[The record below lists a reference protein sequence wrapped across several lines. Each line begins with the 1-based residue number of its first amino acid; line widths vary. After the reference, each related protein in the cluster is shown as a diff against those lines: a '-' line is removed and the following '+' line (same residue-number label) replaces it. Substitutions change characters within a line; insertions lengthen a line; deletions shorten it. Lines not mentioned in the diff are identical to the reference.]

1 MKRSTRKWL
10 AERHR
15 KIRGMSEILHLA
27 IIWHMHQPYYRDL
40 VTGECD
46 LPAVRLHGVKD
57 YYSMA
62 WLTREYPQIRL
73 TFNFTPSLWE
83 QLEEYKRGMKDTY
96 FDLSYKLASSLS
108 LDDKI
113 FLLQKFFKVN
123 WRTMLEKFPRYL
135 SLLQKRGRSYPEEKL
150 ETLQGRFGIQDYLD
164 LQVWF
169 NLVWFPPFLREK
181 DPKLEAIFRK
191 GGNFTEDEKRVVLR
205 KQRKLL
211 ESIMP
216 LYKELQ
222 ERGQIEIILSPF
234 YHPLIPLLCNTKIA
248 REAQPDIPLPSCEF
262 SHPEDAERQIE
273 EAVDFY
279 QQCFGRQPRGMWPP
293 EGGVGEE
300 IIPLIVR
307 AGIKWIASDEEILW
321 RSFKKEG
328 LSSWGQ
334 DALYQPY
341 RIGKDGSSL
350 IIIFR
355 DRKLS
360 DLIGFSYSSWEGREA
375 SLDFIQRLEVIQK
388 EAEKTSRDYL
398 VTVILDGE
406 NPWEYYEDNG
416 EEFLPSLYEGL
427 SHHPKIR
434 TTTVSEY
441 LGNHPPVGQLASLFA
456 GSWINHNFEIW
467 IGHPEDNRA
476 WDLLCQT
483 RNFLVERTSREEA
496 ALKEKLRLAWKS
508 LFVAEGS
515 DWYWWYG
522 DPHSL
527 EEKKDFDI
535 LYRKH
540 LMNVYQLLGEEP
552 PAQLK
557 SPIIALGVTPLV
569 PLGLIS
575 PVIDGKL
582 THYYEWL
589 GAGEY
594 DCLLAEGAIHP
605 GQGVVKKIWFGFNLT
620 HLYLRVDFQKEV
632 KAQDS
637 LSLSFCFFKP
647 VPKEIILDLIP
658 GKIISKS
665 GFVSRVGKIV
675 EASFTFDSLQA
686 TSGNE
691 IAFQASLKR
700 KSHEIERYPR
710 GYSFQLTIPTEDYE
724 NLIWRV

>member
-1 MKRSTRKWL
+1 MGET
-10 AERHR
+10 
-15 KIRGMSEILHLA
+15 LHLA
-27 IIWHMHQPYYRDL
+27 IIWHMHQPYYRDV

-62 WLTREYPQIRL
+62 WLVRKYPQIHL

-83 QLEEYKRGMKDTY
+83 QLEEYKRGMEDTY
-96 FDLSYKLASSLS
+96 FDLSYKLASSLT
-108 LDDKI
+108 LEDKI
-113 FLLQKFFKVN
+113 FLLKKFFKVN
-123 WRTMLEKFPRYL
+123 WKTMLERYPRYL
-135 SLLQKRGRSYPEEKL
+135 SLLQKRGRSYSGEKL
-150 ETLQGRFGIQDYLD
+150 EALQGKFSIQDYLD

-169 NLVWFPPFLREK
+169 NLVWFSPFFRER
-181 DPKLEAIFRK
+181 DSELEAIFRK
-191 GGNFTEDEKRVVLR
+191 GGNFTEEEKGMVLG

-211 ESIMP
+211 GSIMP

-234 YHPLIPLLCNTKIA
+234 YHPIIPLLFNTKIA
-248 REAQPDIPLPSCEF
+248 REAQPNIPLPSCEF

-293 EGGVGEE
+293 EGGVSEE

-334 DALYQPY
+334 GALYQPY
-341 RIGKDGSSL
+341 RIEKDTSSL
-350 IIIFR
+350 ITIFR

-375 SLDFIQRLEVIQK
+375 SLDFIQRLEAIQK
-388 EAEKTSRDYL
+388 EAEKASRNCL

-406 NPWEYYEDNG
+406 NAWEYYEDSG
-416 EEFLPSLYEGL
+416 KEFLSSLYEGL

-441 LGNHPPVGQLASLFA
+441 LGNHPPVGQLTSLFA

-483 RNFLVERTSREEA
+483 RNFLTERVSPEEGI
-496 ALKEKLRLAWKS
+496 LKEKLRLAWKS
-508 LFVAEGS
+508 LFAAEGS
-515 DWYWWYG
+515 DWCWWYG
-522 DPHSL
+522 NEHSP
-527 EEKKDFDI
+527 EEKKEFDV

-540 LMNVYQLLGEEP
+540 LMNVYQALGEEA
-552 PAQLK
+552 PAELK
-557 SPIIALGVTPLV
+557 SPIITSGDPPLV
-569 PLGLIS
+569 PLGFIS
-575 PVIDGKL
+575 PVINGKL

-589 GAGEY
+589 GAAEY
-594 DCLLAEGAIHP
+594 DCLLAEGAMHP
-605 GQGVVKKIWFGFNLT
+605 GESIVKKIWFGFNLT
-620 HLYLRVDFQKEV
+620 HLYLRVDFQTEV
-632 KAQDS
+632 KTQDL
-637 LSLSFCFFKP
+637 LSLIFSFFKP

-658 GKIISKS
+658 GKVISEP
-665 GFVSRVGKIV
+665 GFVSRVGKII

-686 TSGNE
+686 TPGDE
-691 IAFQASLKR
+691 IAFQVSIKR
-700 KSHEIERYPR
+700 NDHEIERYPW
-710 GYSFQLTIPTEDYE
+710 GYFIQLIVPTEDYE